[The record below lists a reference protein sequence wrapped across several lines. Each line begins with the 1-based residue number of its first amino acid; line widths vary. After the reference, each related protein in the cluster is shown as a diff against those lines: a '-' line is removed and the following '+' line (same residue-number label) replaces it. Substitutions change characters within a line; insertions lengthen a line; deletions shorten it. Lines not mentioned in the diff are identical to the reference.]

1 MDVPRCM
8 NEGMYVQMMD
18 SDHFPVLLFL
28 LLLFHFPVLLE
39 ELADTWHVTNRSLVE
54 NKSATYINKQICINP
69 FCFSLD

>member
-39 ELADTWHVTNRSLVE
+39 ELADT
-54 NKSATYINKQICINP
+54 
-69 FCFSLD
+69 